1 MPYLVNGD
9 VVPEQLIA
17 QESARL
23 SADPQ
28 WQQVPEA
35 ERAQRLRRA
44 AELAAID
51 RTLVAQAAAKD
62 PRPINPELIE
72 KEVQRQK
79 TAAKCRSA
87 FDDRQLRLLVEG
99 SLRFERAT
107 REMTAGIQGPTSEE
121 VESLYRSHSTHFRN
135 PELFRAAHIVKHVNE
150 GQSEDQARAGIEAAS
165 ADLERGEPFA
175 VVAAR
180 HSDCKDNGGDLGQ
193 FPAGTMVDEFE
204 DALRAIE
211 PGARTG
217 IFRSPFGFHIAE
229 LRAHVEAGPASF
241 EDVRSDIERV
251 VIVQREHQAYRRG
264 VEALRSRAE
273 IRFVAE
279 AQAAATA

>member
-87 FDDRQLRLLVEG
+87 FDDRHLRLLVEG

-107 REMTAGIQGPTSEE
+107 REMTAGIQGPTS
-121 VESLYRSHSTHFRN
+121 
-135 PELFRAAHIVKHVNE
+135 
-150 GQSEDQARAGIEAAS
+150 
-165 ADLERGEPFA
+165 
-175 VVAAR
+175 
-180 HSDCKDNGGDLGQ
+180 
-193 FPAGTMVDEFE
+193 GTMVDEFE
-204 DALRAIE
+204 DALRAIK
-211 PGARTG
+211 PGARG
-217 IFRSPFGFHIAE
+217 DP
-229 LRAHVEAGPASF
+229 VAS
-241 EDVRSDIERV
+241 V
-251 VIVQREHQAYRRG
+251 ARRPG
-264 VEALRSRAE
+264 G
-273 IRFVAE
+273 
-279 AQAAATA
+279 AQVGR